1 MMKILLGGALG
12 RMGREVTLAA
22 EAAGAQIV
30 CGVDVAYSGQNCG
43 YPVVTGYEQFDG
55 EADVIIDFSRP
66 DALPE
71 LLSLAVAKKMPVVL
85 CTTGYT
91 DVEIERIREAAKEIA
106 VLRSANMSLGVNVM
120 QELVAM
126 AARTLEGYDIEI
138 VEKHHRMKVD
148 SPSGT
153 ALMLYEAAKNEKGPE
168 TEPLYGRYGR
178 AEKRTSG
185 EIGIHAV
192 RGGTVTGEHE
202 VGFYG
207 SGEQI
212 ILTHRA
218 ENRSLFA
225 QGALRAASYVADK
238 PVGMYSMR
246 DVVLEMLG

>member
-22 EAAGAQIV
+22 EGQIAF
-30 CGVDVAYSGQNCG
+30 GVDVAYNGQPCD
-43 YPVVTGYEQFDG
+43 YPVFTGYEQFTG
-55 EADVIIDFSRP
+55 KADVIIDFSRP
-66 DALPE
+66 DSLPE
-71 LLSLAVAKKMPVVL
+71 LLKLAVENKMPVVL
-85 CTTGYT
+85 CATGYT
-91 DVEIERIREAAKEIA
+91 DVEIQSIEEAAKQIP
-106 VLRSANMSLGVNVM
+106 VLRSANMSLGVNVLT
-120 QELVAM
+120 ELVSM

-153 ALMLYEAAKNEKGPE
+153 ALMLYDAAQKEKGPE
-168 TEPLYGRYGR
+168 TEPVFGRYGR

-207 SGEQI
+207 SGEQV

-218 ENRSLFA
+218 ENRALFA
-225 QGALRAASYVADK
+225 QGALKAARYLLDK
-238 PVGMYSMR
+238 PAGLYSMR
-246 DVVLEMLG
+246 DVVREMLG